1 MVAIGIDLG
10 TGYSC
15 SGVWRNNRVDIV
27 PNGQGLSITPSYV
40 AFNDNEKLV
49 GDAAK
54 NQATMNAVNTIYDA
68 KRLIGRK
75 FSDPQLQ
82 QDIKLMPFKV
92 EDDGNDKPHI
102 VVSYKNEEKRF
113 YPEEISSF
121 VLTYMR
127 EISQDF
133 LGEKI
138 TDVVITVPAYFND
151 SCRQATKDAAI
162 IAGLN
167 VLRIINEPT
176 AAAIAY
182 GLDKKVQGEKS
193 VLIFDVGC
201 GTADFTILTIEDGVF
216 EVKATSGD
224 PHLGGSDFDNRM
236 VSHFLA
242 EFKRKHKKDISSNE
256 KAVKRLK
263 IACEKA
269 KKTLSTS
276 ASATVELD
284 SLFEGIDFQSS
295 ISRAR
300 FEELN
305 ADLFNKCM
313 ACVEKAMQDA
323 KVSKSDIDEVVLV
336 GGSSRIPKL
345 QKMLSDYFNGKELC
359 KSLNPDEAVAYGAAC
374 MAAVLSGSKDEKITD
389 LLLLDVCPLSL
400 GIKTAGSISSVM
412 IPRNTTIPVKKTQ
425 TFSTYAD
432 NQTAVDI
439 EICEGERSLFDD
451 NHFLGKFHLDGIPPG
466 PRGVPQIEVS
476 FDLDANGIL
485 TVSAC
490 EKSTGKSKK
499 ITITNEQGRMS
510 KEDIEKLVKEA
521 EKYKEDDLK
530 RKETIES
537 RNDLENYL
545 YSMKS
550 TIVDNSEAKVDEKD
564 KQKIKDLVSKAL
576 QWLEN
581 NQLATKEEYDDK
593 KDELNKNISPIIG
606 QMYKNVPAQDTPNG
620 PIVDEV
626 D

>member
-10 TGYSC
+10 TTTSVVGL
-15 SGVWRNNRVDIV
+15 WRDNRVEIIA
-27 PNGQGLSITPSYV
+27 NAQGNRTTPSYV
-40 AFNDNEKLV
+40 AFNDTEKLV
-49 GDAAK
+49 GDAAY
-54 NQATMNAVNTIYDA
+54 NQASINSTNTIYDA

-75 FSDPQLQ
+75 FSDSQVK
-82 QDIKLMPFKV
+82 DDMKLWPFTVK
-92 EDDGNDKPHI
+92 DDGNDRPQICVQYQNQDKQ
-102 VVSYKNEEKRF
+102 F
-113 YPEEISSF
+113 YAEEISAF
-121 VLTYMR
+121 VLTHMK
-127 EISQDF
+127 EVAESFIGD
-133 LGEKI
+133 KVK
-138 TDVVITVPAYFND
+138 DVVITVPAYFND
-151 SCRQATKDAAI
+151 SCRQATKDAAT

-182 GLDKKVQGEKS
+182 GLDKKGEKEQT
-193 VLIFDVGC
+193 VLIFDAGG
-201 GTADFTILTIEDGVF
+201 GTMDVTILTIEEGIF
-216 EVKATSGD
+216 EVKSTAGNS
-224 PHLGGSDFDNRM
+224 HLGGSDFDNRM
-236 VSHFLA
+236 VDHFVA
-242 EFKRKHKKDISSNE
+242 EFKRKHKKDLTTSN
-256 KAVKRLK
+256 KALKRLK

-269 KKTLSTS
+269 KKTLASS
-276 ASATVELD
+276 ATATVELD

-305 ADLFNKCM
+305 GDLFNKCM
-313 ACVEKAMQDA
+313 DCVEKAMQDA
-323 KVSKSDIDEVVLV
+323 KVSKSEIDEVVLV

-510 KEDIEKLVKEA
+510 KEEIEKLVKEA

-550 TIVDNSEAKVDEKD
+550 TIVDNEEAKVDDKD

-576 QWLEN
+576 QWLES
-581 NQLATKEEYDDK
+581 NQLATKEEYDHK

-606 QMYKNVPAQDTPNG
+606 QMYKNVPVENQSE
-620 PIVDEV
+620 PIVETV